1 MVGDL
6 TPYDVPFSC
15 CNYQIMCVYIYIYIY
30 KCQFN
35 YKTLSVILKLMI
47 IKVR

>member
-15 CNYQIMCVYIYIYIY
+15 CNYQIMCIYIY
-30 KCQFN
+30 K
-35 YKTLSVILKLMI
+35 SVNSTIKL
-47 IKVR
+47 

>member
-15 CNYQIMCVYIYIYIY
+15 CNYQIMCIYIYIY

-35 YKTLSVILKLMI
+35 YKTISVILKLMI
-47 IKVR
+47 IKAR

>member
-15 CNYQIMCVYIYIYIY
+15 CNYQIMCVYIYIYI
-30 KCQFN
+30 
-35 YKTLSVILKLMI
+35 
-47 IKVR
+47 KVSIQLYNFKRDT